1 MKNGQS
7 RKSLLDGYRFPGFKA
22 HARIKGCFGD
32 PLALVITLSR
42 RQKKRSAGY
51 AERLTGLSTTSD
63 PGRRAI
69 SARAGAECTSNLISA
84 ESTARHVWP

>member
-1 MKNGQS
+1 MKNGPP

-42 RQKKRSAGY
+42 RQKKRSAEY
-51 AERLTGLSTTSD
+51 AERFTGLSTTSG
-63 PGRRAI
+63 PGNRAT
-69 SARAGAECTSNLISA
+69 SAPAGAECTSNLIFAGSI
-84 ESTARHVWP
+84 ARHA